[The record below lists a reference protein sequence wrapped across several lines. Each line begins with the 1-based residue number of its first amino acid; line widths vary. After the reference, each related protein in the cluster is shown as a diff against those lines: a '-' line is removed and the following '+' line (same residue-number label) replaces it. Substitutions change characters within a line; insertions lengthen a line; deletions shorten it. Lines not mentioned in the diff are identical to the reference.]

1 MNSTPCRDTLLPEP
15 QPLHEVVTGQDI
27 VERCTGELGFALA
40 LDIAVV
46 EGSSKA
52 GKAAAASVTL
62 E

>member
-1 MNSTPCRDTLLPEP
+1 MNSTPRRDTLLLGL
-15 QPLHEVVTGQDI
+15 QPLHEVVAGQDI
-27 VERCTGELGFALA
+27 VERYIGEQGFALV

-52 GKAAAASVTL
+52 GNAAAASVTL